1 MANFSVACLPPV
13 FTRAMLLTFLLLVAA
28 ATFIIVVVVVVV
40 VVVAAAFYVSFSRMR
55 RRLTRF
61 QRTSA

>member
-13 FTRAMLLTFLLLVAA
+13 LARAMLLTFLLLLVAA
-28 ATFIIVVVVVVV
+28 AAFIIVVV